1 MTLYIVGTPIGNLKD
16 ITLRALE
23 VLKSVDRIYCED
35 TRVSKKLLSH
45 YGIHTPL
52 SAYHD
57 HSGDKIELA
66 IVAALK
72 EGKEIALISDAG
84 MPLISD
90 PGFQLIKACQR
101 EELKT
106 TVVPGASSVIAGLA
120 LSGMT
125 PDRFMF
131 GGFLPAKSGARQT
144 FLKSFH
150 GIESTLIFFESARRL
165 VKSLEDVNAVFGN
178 VEIAVCREMTKI
190 YEEARRGPL
199 SDILDHYTQHPPKGE
214 IVLLIE
220 SHKAPSTLNVED
232 ELRQALKTLKTK
244 DAAEQVAALTGL
256 PKKDLYAQALALKDS
271 IDE

>member
-52 SAYHD
+52 KAYHD
-57 HSGDKIELA
+57 HSGEKTELA
-66 IVAALK
+66 IIDTLK

-101 EELKT
+101 EGLKT

-144 FLKSFH
+144 FLKSFY
-150 GIESTLIFFESARRL
+150 GIEGTLIFFETARRL
-165 VKSLEDVNAVFGN
+165 IKSLEDVRIIFGD
-178 VEIAVCREMTKI
+178 VEISVCREMTKI

-199 SDILDHYTQHPPKGE
+199 SDIIDHYTQSPPKGE

-220 SHKAPSTLNVED
+220 SRKPPSTLNVED
-232 ELRQALKTLKTK
+232 ELRLALKTLKTK
-244 DAAEQVAALTGL
+244 DAAEHVANLTGL
-256 PKKDLYAQALALKDS
+256 PKKDLYAQALALKS
-271 IDE
+271 KSHA